1 MFVFR
6 SCSSKFKI
14 FTENGF
20 GLQYPPLAQQQQK
33 TLQKKSNK
41 SQRKKL
47 ETNGE
52 ADSQNDKHMHPV
64 SGRRRAGTAH

>member
-1 MFVFR
+1 MFAFR

-20 GLQYPPLAQQQQK
+20 GLQYPPLVQQN
-33 TLQKKSNK
+33 TPKKESNK

-47 ETNGE
+47 VSNGE
-52 ADSQNDKHMHPV
+52 ADRQNDKHMHPV
-64 SGRRRAGTAH
+64 SGRRWAGTAH